1 MEVSTKIKI
10 KMITKDLQG
19 NSNINKYTCFVDKC
33 FILFFTILDKSQ
45 KRMAIRIEGSTLK
58 RKFCSQLS
66 VF

>member
-45 KRMAIRIEGSTLK
+45 KRMAK
-58 RKFCSQLS
+58 
-66 VF
+66 